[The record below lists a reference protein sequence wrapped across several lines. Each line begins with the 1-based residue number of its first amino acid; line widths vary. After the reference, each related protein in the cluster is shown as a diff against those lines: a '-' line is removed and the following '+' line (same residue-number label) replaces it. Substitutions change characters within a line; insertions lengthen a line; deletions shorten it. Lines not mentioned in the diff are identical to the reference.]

1 MILSADGGQ
10 WGEDQPVLNMG
21 LRGLAA
27 IQIDVQGAHSDVHS
41 GVYGGTFVNPIHALV
56 NLLDS
61 MRSQDGI
68 ILVEGFFDDVR
79 PLSDTEK
86 SHFADIP
93 YSEEDYQNE
102 LGVSGL
108 HGEPGYSTYERC
120 WARPTLEVNGIWG
133 GFQEEGIKTVIPS
146 LAHAKI
152 SCRLVADQD
161 PEKIRDLLKAHVA
174 KHAPEGVSVTVN
186 EIPGTAN
193 PYVIP
198 FDHPGNQAA
207 RDVHLELYGK
217 EPYYGRM
224 GGSIPVS
231 GIFLS
236 ELKAY
241 TVCFAF
247 GLMDENVHAPDE
259 FFRLSSYKRSQKGY
273 CMLLNRLG
281 Q

>member
-1 MILSADGGQ
+1 
-10 WGEDQPVLNMG
+10 
-21 LRGLAA
+21 
-27 IQIDVQGAHSDVHS
+27 
-41 GVYGGTFVNPIHALV
+41 
-56 NLLDS
+56 
-61 MRSQDGI
+61 
-68 ILVEGFFDDVR
+68 
-79 PLSDTEK
+79 
-86 SHFADIP
+86 
-93 YSEEDYQNE
+93 
-102 LGVSGL
+102 
-108 HGEPGYSTYERC
+108 
-120 WARPTLEVNGIWG
+120 
-133 GFQEEGIKTVIPS
+133 
-146 LAHAKI
+146 
-152 SCRLVADQD
+152 
-161 PEKIRDLLKAHVA
+161 
-174 KHAPEGVSVTVN
+174 VTVN